1 MEGLLSIVLMF
12 VIFYFLVIRPQNKKE
27 KQIREMR
34 VNLRKGDEII
44 TIGGIHGKIFNIH
57 DDVLTIAVGKDKVK
71 LKIARWAIA
80 ELINKED
87 KKEDKIANQ
96 EKNPE
101 VHQEIQESNNED
113 DLQGQD
119 NKISN
124 QEENNKEE

>member
-1 MEGLLSIVLMF
+1 MEGLLPIVLMF
-12 VIFYFLVIRPQNKKE
+12 VLFYFLLIRPQNKRE

-34 VNLRKGDEII
+34 ANLRKGDKII

-71 LKIARWAIA
+71 LKVARWAIA
-80 ELINKED
+80 EVINKED
-87 KKEDKIANQ
+87 KEEDKISNQ

-101 VHQEIQESNNED
+101 GHEELQENNNED
-113 DLQGQD
+113 DPQGGE
-119 NKISN
+119 NKVSN